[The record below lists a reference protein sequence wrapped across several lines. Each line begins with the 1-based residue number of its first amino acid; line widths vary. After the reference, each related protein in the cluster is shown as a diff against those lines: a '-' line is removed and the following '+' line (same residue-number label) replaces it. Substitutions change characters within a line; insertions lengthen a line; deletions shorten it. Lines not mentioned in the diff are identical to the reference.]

1 MLLSIDPSTTTVGAA
16 LFVRHDDLINTNVPV
31 GHLYAA
37 ESIKLA
43 KPDEEQDPA
52 HRWFLACLAIEGWL
66 ATKIRGSDEV
76 TALVFERPQFYSAV
90 KSKGDPNKLVG
101 VLGVAAM
108 LAGRLSMQNL
118 RAMPSRGMIASY
130 LPAEWIGQ
138 LSKVC
143 PTCKGKAK
151 KKCKD
156 CHGSAWETPRGR
168 RIQSRLSIDERA
180 VCPDQNDAID
190 AVGIGLKHVGRLEP
204 VRVYSNGRD

>member
-1 MLLSIDPSTTTVGAA
+1 MLLSIDPSTTTVGVALLAGTDAHQAFARSLRAA
-16 LFVRHDDLINTNVPV
+16 
-31 GHLYAA
+31 A
-37 ESIKLA
+37 SIKLEVV
-43 KPDEEQDPA
+43 PDEDPVQ
-52 HRWFLACLAIEGWL
+52 RWLNAARTVENWL
-66 ATKIRGSDEV
+66 LSLNLMTDRITE
-76 TALVFERPQFYSAV
+76 LVFERPQFYSAV

-101 VLGVAAM
+101 VLGVAAV
-108 LAGRLSMQNL
+108 LAGRFSL
-118 RAMPSRGMIASY
+118 RNATRQFTY

-151 KKCKD
+151 KKCAD
-156 CHGSAWETPRGR
+156 CRGSAWETPRGR

>member
-1 MLLSIDPSTTTVGAA
+1 MLLAIDPSTTTVGAA
-16 LFVRHDDLINTNVPV
+16 LFTLSAGALPYKLKH
-31 GHLYAA
+31 AA
-37 ESIKLA
+37 SIKLEVV
-43 KPDEEQDPA
+43 DGEDPIQ
-52 HRWFLACLAIEGWL
+52 RWTNAARAIENWL
-66 ATKIRGSDEV
+66 LGLGYQLCDIDEI
-76 TALVFERPQFYSAV
+76 VFERPQFYSAV

-101 VLGVAAM
+101 VLGVAAVF
-108 LAGRLSMQNL
+108 AGRM
-118 RAMPSRGMIASY
+118 GMRKAFRQFTY

-180 VCPDQNDAID
+180 ACPDQNDAID

>member
-16 LFVRHDDLINTNVPV
+16 LFTQCGPV
-31 GHLYAA
+31 WYLRVAA
-37 ESIKLA
+37 SIKLEVV
-43 KPDEEQDPA
+43 PDEDPMQ
-52 HRWFLACLAIEGWL
+52 RWLHAARAVEEWL
-66 ATKIRGSDEV
+66 LTFEAGIPLDIV
-76 TALVFERPQFYSAV
+76 TELVFERPQFYSAV

-101 VLGVAAM
+101 VLGVAAV
-108 LAGRLSMQNL
+108 LAGRFSL
-118 RAMPSRGMIASY
+118 RNAVRQFTY

-151 KKCKD
+151 RKCKD

-168 RIQSRLSIDERA
+168 RIASRLSPEERA
-180 VCPDQNDAID
+180 KCPDQNDAID
-190 AVGIGLKHVGRLEP
+190 AVGIGLKHLGRLEP

>member
-16 LFVRHDDLINTNVPV
+16 LFVEHDSVGIARHV
-31 GHLYAA
+31 GSLYAA
-37 ESIKLA
+37 ASIKLSVRA
-43 KPDEEQDPA
+43 DIDPLQ
-52 HRWFLACLAIEGWL
+52 RWLDAARGVENWL
-66 ATKIRGSDEV
+66 YDVLHSDATTRITG
-76 TALVFERPQFYSAV
+76 LVFERPQFYSAV

-101 VLGVAAM
+101 VLGVAAVI
-108 LAGRLSMQNL
+108 AGRFSL
-118 RAMPSRGMIASY
+118 RNATRQFTY

-151 KKCKD
+151 KKCTD
-156 CHGSAWETPRGR
+156 CRGSAWETPRGR

>member
-1 MLLSIDPSTTTVGAA
+1 MILAIDPSTTTVGAA
-16 LFVRHDDLINTNVPV
+16 LFVPFDRRLFAATSLPLEVLVDEDPLVRW
-31 GHLYAA
+31 LRAA
-37 ESIKLA
+37 EYARVWAADMLLQTGGRVSS
-43 KPDEEQDPA
+43 
-52 HRWFLACLAIEGWL
+52 F
-66 ATKIRGSDEV
+66 
-76 TALVFERPQFYSAV
+76 VFERPQFYSAV

-101 VLGVAAM
+101 VLGVGAA
-108 LAGRLSMQNL
+108 LAGMFYSCGVREF
-118 RAMPSRGMIASY
+118 RSY

-156 CHGSAWETPRGR
+156 CRGSAWETPRGR

-180 VCPDQNDAID
+180 ACPDQNDAID

>member
-16 LFVRHDDLINTNVPV
+16 LFSVGDNGNV
-31 GHLYAA
+31 LFAA
-37 ESIKLA
+37 ASIKLEVV
-43 KPDEEQDPA
+43 PDEDPIQ
-52 HRWFLACLAIEGWL
+52 RWLNAARAVENWL
-66 ATKIRGSDEV
+66 FSIHVSPADVDEI
-76 TALVFERPQFYSAV
+76 VFERPQFYSAV

-101 VLGVAAM
+101 VLGVAAV
-108 LAGRLSMQNL
+108 LAGRFSL
-118 RAMPSRGMIASY
+118 RSATRQFTY

-151 KKCKD
+151 RKCKD

-168 RIQSRLSIDERA
+168 RVASRLTPEERA
-180 VCPDQNDAID
+180 KCPDQNDAID
-190 AVGIGLKHVGRLEP
+190 AVGIGLKHIGRLEP